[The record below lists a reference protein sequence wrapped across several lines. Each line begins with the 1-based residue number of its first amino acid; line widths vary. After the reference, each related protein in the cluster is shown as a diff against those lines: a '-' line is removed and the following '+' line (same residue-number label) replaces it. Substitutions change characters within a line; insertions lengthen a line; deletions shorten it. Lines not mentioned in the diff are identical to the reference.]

1 MTTPS
6 SAEIAAMMRLAIA
19 AITKAPESV
28 SVRVWC
34 VRVGDEACGAGPVRP
49 KRLTVPVT
57 ASGR

>member
-1 MTTPS
+1 
-6 SAEIAAMMRLAIA
+6 MMRLAIA

-49 KRLTVPVT
+49 KRLTEPVT
-57 ASGR
+57 ALGC